1 MPYAKHMANLCKG
14 DMIRTVILST
24 LLVFSYEKS
33 NNEKVENVFALL
45 LDSQVV
51 RSHVLI
57 SNETFET

>member
-1 MPYAKHMANLCKG
+1 MANLCKG

-45 LDSQVV
+45 LDLQVV

>member
-14 DMIRTVILST
+14 DMIRK
-24 LLVFSYEKS
+24 LLVFSYKKS

-45 LDSQVV
+45 LDLQVV